1 MSTRPRTFF
10 AAEAR
15 VFRLRQHMQTPLPF
29 DPGTEAFPPLTSIL
43 VEGRDGA
50 TFLNGQFTCD
60 VTVLPDGHWQWG
72 GYCSPKGRLLATF
85 RIGRLADTWVL
96 QLPATLAT
104 DFVTRLRR
112 FVLRAKVTFTE
123 LGTRCAAGRAP
134 SAPAAGKI
142 RRVGDHCV
150 WGLGEGRA
158 AVDMPP
164 DPAPTTSPFPEWS
177 VDIALGA
184 PWILSATAE
193 AFVPQMVDL
202 DRQGGVSFSKG
213 CYPGQ
218 EVVARARYLGEVK
231 RHLLRLTLP
240 TGTPAAPGDTVS
252 GADDR
257 PVGTVLLA
265 DQGNASADV
274 LAVVDLEA
282 SRNQA
287 LRVGPAGVILAVRVA
302 QDD

>member
-1 MSTRPRTFF
+1 
-10 AAEAR
+10 
-15 VFRLRQHMQTPLPF
+15 
-29 DPGTEAFPPLTSIL
+29 

-60 VTVLPDGHWQWG
+60 VTALPDGHCQWG
-72 GYCSPKGRLLATF
+72 GYCSPKGRLLTTF
-85 RIGRLADTWVL
+85 RIGRLGDAWAL
-96 QLPATLAT
+96 QLPAVLAT

-123 LGTRCAAGRAP
+123 LGTRCEAGRLA
-134 SAPAAGKI
+134 SAPPAGTI
-142 RRVGDHCV
+142 QRTGSLCV
-150 WGLGEGRA
+150 WGLGDGWA
-158 AVDMPP
+158 AVDIPP
-164 DPAPTTSPFPEWS
+164 GAEPIESILPEWS

-184 PWILSATAE
+184 PWILQATSE
-193 AFVPQMVDL
+193 AFVPQMVAL

-240 TGTPAAPGDTVS
+240 TGTPAAPGDTVT
-252 GADDR
+252 GAEDR
-257 PVGTVLLA
+257 PVGTILLA
-265 DQGNASADV
+265 DRGGATADV
-274 LAVVDLEA
+274 LGVVDLEA
-282 SRNQA
+282 SRDQA
-287 LRVGPAGVILAVRVA
+287 LRVGSAGVVRAVRVV